1 MSSRRV
7 LQRDEK
13 MVLRQQAALI
23 AVDMPHFLFD
33 AACDMPK
40 FAEHELTVIELPPH
54 LGELKLAEWR
64 RAEAMPAPAFVD
76 LSGLQLEPLATSASA
91 TGGES

>member
-1 MSSRRV
+1 MSRV
-7 LQRDEK
+7 LKHVDK
-13 MVLRQQAALI
+13 TSLRQQATSI
-23 AVDMPHFLFD
+23 PVDMPHFLFD

-64 RAEAMPAPAFVD
+64 RAEASPTPTPAPAFID
-76 LSGLQLEPLATSASA
+76 LSGLQLEPRP
-91 TGGES
+91 

>member
-1 MSSRRV
+1 MTRVTLSKGAGSASSRAF
-7 LQRDEK
+7 DK
-13 MVLRQQAALI
+13 
-23 AVDMPHFLFD
+23 PHFLFD

-64 RAEAMPAPAFVD
+64 EAEAMPTPAFID
-76 LSGLQLEPLATSASA
+76 LGELQLEPQP
-91 TGGES
+91 